1 MCLNCELYYNCQQL
15 VITSLVHCGSLQRWW
30 KFNTCSTVSNAYLFW
45 SHFLVLV
52 LVLVSRQL
60 VLVLASKELALALVW
75 VLLQLVLTTTLLGT
89 HDTWPHRTE
98 GWCSCWWSPKPRWS
112 GRTSQ
117 SCKQDHFCKTK
128 TKITDLEINSEGRY
142 LDITHLS
149 RHYRLLTSKLT

>member
-1 MCLNCELYYNCQQL
+1 VAVYNVDENL
-15 VITSLVHCGSLQRWW
+15 TPVLLSAMH
-30 KFNTCSTVSNAYLFW
+30 TCFW

-98 GWCSCWWSPKPRWS
+98 G
-112 GRTSQ
+112 
-117 SCKQDHFCKTK
+117 
-128 TKITDLEINSEGRY
+128 
-142 LDITHLS
+142 
-149 RHYRLLTSKLT
+149 